1 MTQRCFFTSF
11 FFIYKMV
18 LCTSNPMNH
27 PFITEKE
34 KEYLKKEIGQLERS
48 KKQAPTPWKAIL
60 TSGPVIAL
68 VLIEVRC
75 YCYYLKIIEI

>member
-1 MTQRCFFTSF
+1 
-11 FFIYKMV
+11 MV

-48 KKQAPTPWKAIL
+48 KKQASTPWRAIL

-68 VLIEVRC
+68 VIVEVR
-75 YCYYLKIIEI
+75 YLKEPNWLLSSKISKT

>member
-1 MTQRCFFTSF
+1 
-11 FFIYKMV
+11 
-18 LCTSNPMNH
+18 MNH

-68 VLIEVRC
+68 VLVEVRC
-75 YCYYLKIIEI
+75 YC